1 MITSRQMTAVSRVC
15 FAIKLRVQI
24 ANGCMSAMIKFY
36 DTAEFDPFWQMV
48 TDLDVPVYFHPRS
61 NIPLLSNLE
70 FGHSSFL
77 RGSPQEFA
85 ATLSTH
91 VMGLSTNG
99 VFE

>member
-1 MITSRQMTAVSRVC
+1 MITNRPTTAVGRLC
-15 FAIKLRVQI
+15 FTIILYVQM
-24 ANGCMSAMIKFY
+24 ANGCASAMIKFY
-36 DTAEFDPFWQMV
+36 DTAEFDPFWQVV
-48 TDLDVPVYFHPRS
+48 TELDVPVYFHPRS

-77 RGSPQEFA
+77 RGSSQEFA